1 MARVSIEDCQRKMPN
16 KFALVKVAANRVRQL
31 MASSQPLITTENKE
45 SVTALREIAEGL
57 VVLKG
62 TYGPITEADQAPE
75 PDLLAELDL

>member
-1 MARVSIEDCQRKMPN
+1 MICKRSKTSSKFLSRIIATQVSRDK
-16 KFALVKVAANRVRQL
+16 
-31 MASSQPLITTENKE
+31 PLISTENKE

-75 PDLLAELDL
+75 ADLLAELDL